1 MDEIGDIDVRGEEME
16 ENRPVRS
23 PLIFRMLLHLERR
36 TNIGMSHKPTDVSD
50 DASEMMS
57 ADLTI
62 IVIMVIRRAR
72 VIVLRL
78 TYELD
83 EIDIIMTTLDLL
95 LLLRLVLTSVLRHHL
110 LNLTLGLIR
119 LIPD

>member
-1 MDEIGDIDVRGEEME
+1 
-16 ENRPVRS
+16 
-23 PLIFRMLLHLERR
+23 
-36 TNIGMSHKPTDVSD
+36 MSRKHTDVSD

-72 VIVLRL
+72 VIVLHL
-78 TYELD
+78 TNELD
-83 EIDIIMTTLDLL
+83 EIDTIMIILDLPL
-95 LLLRLVLTSVLRHHL
+95 FLRLVLTSVLRHHL